1 MKNLNPQLPG
11 ENQELAPEIEWLLQ
25 SRQFSADQVAE
36 ELVKFCFTD
45 LYRWMLLCLDERE
58 TAAAAAIQTILTA
71 AENAYRYPSAAG
83 ALVWVFR
90 LGAREIRRIWPRQ
103 LKKKLWTTLFFF
115 LPGGSHRSNSLPETS
130 LDAGL
135 WLGVDGLTADQRLTL
150 NLAYG
155 LGWETTRIA
164 QVLELPSEQVECLRR
179 QAISNMF
186 ANQQNFIREEWQAAA
201 EDPAG
206 LLAASLARREAQLL
220 DETLDLPEIAA
231 QAAGELAHQ
240 ARRQSR
246 SLRWKETLWLAGSAG
261 LIVLILW
268 AVNLWLPDTENS
280 PTTSGPPRPAQI
292 TAGPAAATR
301 TPAAP
306 LPSGPIASYLVQPG
320 DSLDSIASFLGV
332 PLDELRRLNPDVLGQ
347 ELQSGQ
353 ALQVMLRRPEQPAF
367 PTPVMPGA
375 HLVTPL
381 DYWLTPQEFFNWLI
395 NTPARWVT
403 VWLEG
408 LVVDYG
414 PPGIIRTPDQTPFQA
429 WFSKPDRDLVIWQ
442 GSDLSLNRTLTLG
455 EWQYVGNTQG
465 EIEIRKVE
473 NPSDWLLNVRYL
485 VSPGRIAFLQQTGDW
500 QLLGVD
506 TLVGR
511 KVLIVDWRP
520 DLSVSQALAAQGP
533 AGGAGQVTRRRLWID
548 ASLGVILRWQE
559 LVGEPDQEILLR
571 ELLVDNI
578 QYDRVFPRADQFSPW
593 ALNDQTFLD
602 HNSTWLAA
610 SEAISPVLTQ
620 TPVGRA
626 RLPQVPPGE
635 EFDPATA
642 QLTFQYAENASP
654 NQQQVMAEVYADS
667 AYLGQIVLS
676 NPEMMICVRS
686 QDGQL
691 VAYTYD
697 PFGNPDI
704 MGIGWFRLE
713 YPLRFNRLE
722 IPLIPDSLAFSPNG
736 RYLAYF
742 AGPLHA
748 SPGSLSLIDTQ
759 TGRQR
764 QLASLIYA
772 NSLMWGP
779 DGKSLAM
786 IVADPEPQMREV
798 RILDVETGTFVYHY
812 KVSILSILVPG
823 LRDPDWPA
831 ADWPARDWGGVF
843 PPPEQGLQD
852 CLQP

>member
-1 MKNLNPQLPG
+1 MKNFTPQFSK
-11 ENQELAPEIEWLLQ
+11 EDQELAPEIEWLLLSQ
-25 SRQFSADQVAE
+25 QYSADQVAE
-36 ELVKFCFTD
+36 ELVKLCFTD
-45 LYRWMLLCLDERE
+45 LYHWMLLCLDERE
-58 TAAAAAIQTILTA
+58 AAAVAAIRTILAA
-71 AENAYRYPSAAG
+71 AENAYRYPGKIG
-83 ALVWVFR
+83 AVVWVFR
-90 LGAREIRRIWPRQ
+90 LGAREIRRSWPRQ
-103 LKKKLWTTLFFF
+103 FWRKAWTTLYFFR
-115 LPGGSHRSNSLPETS
+115 PAGSGQTSSLPETS
-130 LDAGL
+130 QDAAF
-135 WLGVDGLTADQRLTL
+135 WLGVDALPGDHRLVL
-150 NLAYG
+150 NLACG
-155 LGWETTRIA
+155 LGWEPDRIA
-164 QVLELPSEQVECLRR
+164 QVLEDSSEQADRLLQ
-179 QAISNMF
+179 QALHAVLVKS
-186 ANQQNFIREEWQAAA
+186 QAFSAELGQPA
-201 EDPAG
+201 YEDPAG
-206 LLAASLARREAQLL
+206 LLTASLARRQAQLIY
-220 DETLDLPEIAA
+220 ETFDLPEIAA

-280 PTTSGPPRPAQI
+280 PATSGPPRPAQI

-320 DSLDSIASFLGV
+320 DLLDSIASFLGV

-347 ELQSGQ
+347 ELQPGK
-353 ALQVMLRRPEQPAF
+353 ALQVMLHRPEQPAF

-403 VWLEG
+403 VWLDG
-408 LVVDYG
+408 MVVDYG

-455 EWQYVGNTQG
+455 EWQYVGNNQA

-485 VSPGRIAFLQQTGDW
+485 VSPGRIAFLQQTGEW

-520 DLSVSQALAAQGP
+520 DLSVSQALTAQGP

-602 HNSTWLAA
+602 HNSTWLVA

-635 EFDPATA
+635 GFDPSTA
-642 QLTFQYAENASP
+642 QLTFQYPENASP
-654 NQQQVMAEVYADS
+654 NQQQVMAELYADS

-686 QDGQL
+686 QDGQQ

-798 RILDVETGTFVYHY
+798 RILDVETGTFVYHH
-812 KVSILSILVPG
+812 KVSLLSILVPG